1 MSKQQMIDLIRQRNR
16 SASSEF
22 LIKFD
27 EEALRTYLRRL
38 TTVHGH
44 RGRSSVWVRDGIASA
59 SITRACA

>member
-1 MSKQQMIDLIRQRNR
+1 MTERVTITR
-16 SASSEF
+16 SEF
-22 LIKFD
+22 LVKFD

>member
-16 SASSEF
+16 SASSDF
-22 LIKFD
+22 LVKFD

-38 TTVHGH
+38 TTVQGH
-44 RGRSSVWVRDGIASA
+44 RGRSSVWVREGVSPA

>member
-22 LIKFD
+22 LVKFD

-38 TTVHGH
+38 TTLQGH
-44 RGRSSVWVRDGIASA
+44 RGRTTSWVRQGAAPA

>member
-1 MSKQQMIDLIRQRNR
+1 MSKQQMIEMIRQRNR

-22 LIKFD
+22 LVKFD

-38 TTVHGH
+38 TTLHGH
-44 RGRSSVWVRDGIASA
+44 RGRASTWVRQGISPA